1 MGQYRCRQTLEP
13 GMILRAINGV
23 PADRLAYN
31 AILELVGEYGGDIR
45 GLTLS
50 FQREEKTTGN
60 FDGFADQPALGSGGR
75 DEEREAELAAT
86 IEDLRA
92 QLDEQIKLVQ
102 TRERER
108 DEQETV
114 VIQTLAP
121 LLPRAEAKHDYP
133 EDPEDF
139 QEGDLRFKQGDTL
152 VLLDLSDPEWGRGYV
167 ERNED
172 DVGDFPRSFMGQLK
186 LPESAGS
193 VGEATNE
200 DMEKMKK
207 TNKKLTKLVK
217 NLQAQLEDVD
227 GGTATV
233 VNGFVIFVSVV
244 NNYCICPTQRGRA
257 VGLHRWRRGGD
268 AGDRQTRAQ
277 GEGLGSGVRCHGA
290 RRRGARLKAQGG

>member
-1 MGQYRCRQTLEP
+1 
-13 GMILRAINGV
+13 MILRAINGV